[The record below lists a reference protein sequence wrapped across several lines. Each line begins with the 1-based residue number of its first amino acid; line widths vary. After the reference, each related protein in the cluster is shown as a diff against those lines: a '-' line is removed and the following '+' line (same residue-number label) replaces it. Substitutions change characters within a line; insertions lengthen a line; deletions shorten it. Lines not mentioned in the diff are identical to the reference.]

1 MLRLFSLL
9 TLLGGGFVAATA
21 FLGDQPPAPVTAA
34 AGVSRAPETTAA
46 AIPAELPPAVQRIA
60 DSPVELPGVSLST
73 GPVIL
78 DNVAPSEA
86 MVQLAAAETA
96 RPQRGDTAG
105 STASGFR
112 QVTARSANVRGGP
125 STRNPV
131 LGRLAQG
138 DEVTVVEDGGNG
150 WFLIRVEGDGLEGWI
165 SGSLLSR

>member
-1 MLRLFSLL
+1 MLRLVSLL
-9 TLLGGGFVAATA
+9 TLLGGGFVAATG
-21 FLGDQPPAPVTAA
+21 FLGDQPPPQVAA
-34 AGVSRAPETTAA
+34 ATGISRAPETTAEA
-46 AIPAELPPAVQRIA
+46 LPAELPPAVQRIA

-78 DNVAPSEA
+78 ENIAPSEA

-96 RPQRGDTAG
+96 RPQRGSAAG
-105 STASGFR
+105 SYVTSFR

-125 STRNPV
+125 STQNQV

-165 SGSLLSR
+165 SGTLLSQ

>member
-1 MLRLFSLL
+1 MLRLVSLL

-21 FLGDQPPAPVTAA
+21 FLGDQPPAPVATAT
-34 AGVSRAPETTAA
+34 GVSRAAEATVASA
-46 AIPAELPPAVQRIA
+46 PAELPPAVQRIA
-60 DSPVELPGVSLST
+60 DSPVDLPGVSFAA

-86 MVQLAAAETA
+86 MVQLAAAETVRPA
-96 RPQRGDTAG
+96 RAG
-105 STASGFR
+105 LSDGAASGFR

-131 LGRLAQG
+131 LGRLSQG